1 MLIGD
6 IGGEVHSLHAPSRRA
21 PSAALVVRR
30 DGAVVLI
37 DLAAADPRQRVV
49 TAWLPTDGRSPAATG
64 CWLTANIPLLLLR
77 DGTLVALDRTRV
89 VRTGLRVLG
98 RAEHP
103 GYTGRDYALGLIGRQ
118 AMPSS
123 GVPLAVTVDGRSACW
138 WAFDEGFCPEADAVA
153 DWEHGEMQGRRAG
166 PILPWLTPN
175 AFVRATDHGGYAA
188 FRLCARRP
196 PDPLLSAADL
206 GTAPVESGSY
216 RIGCVVPVTAAPV
229 SRSVVA
235 LDVLVA
241 DGRHLKAYRLRTDR
255 PAELAYS
262 RTVEDGLE
270 VTGADFRGG
279 AGVIGTSSGAGGSI
293 DLVDDRGRPRW
304 RFDLECGVQTVALL
318 TDAAGRLKAVAVDDE
333 GGVYAFG
340 TQPPAAPDEPAGAGE
355 VAREH
360 GPTYET
366 DRSFRTIMLD

>member
-30 DGAVVLI
+30 DGAAVLI
-37 DLAAADPRQRVV
+37 DLAVADPRQRVV
-49 TAWLPTDGRSPAATG
+49 TAWLPTGGRSPAATG
-64 CWLTANIPLLLLR
+64 CWLTANVLLLLLR
-77 DGTLVALDRTRV
+77 DGTLVVLDRTRV
-89 VRTGLRVLG
+89 TRIGLRVLG
-98 RAEHP
+98 RAGHP
-103 GYTGRDYALGLIGRQ
+103 GYTGRDYTLGLIGRQ
-118 AMPSS
+118 SMPWS
-123 GVPLAVTVDGRSACW
+123 GVPLAVTVDCRSACW

-153 DWEHGEMQGRRAG
+153 DWEHGETQGRRAG

-196 PDPLLSAADL
+196 SDPLLSATDL

-262 RTVEDGLE
+262 RSVEDGLE

-279 AGVIGTSSGAGGSI
+279 AGLIGTASATGGAV
-293 DLVDDRGRPRW
+293 DLLDDRGQLRW
-304 RFDLECGVQTVALL
+304 RFDLEYGAQSVALL
-318 TDAAGRLKAVAVDDE
+318 TDASGHLRAVAVDDE

-340 TQPPAAPDEPAGAGE
+340 AQPPPSPPEPPAV
-355 VAREH
+355 VARED
-360 GPTYET
+360 GSTYET